1 MAFTLGDII
10 VDRIQIGYA
19 EKFDGTPL
27 YVLTQLQDATI
38 DISADSK
45 EATDRD
51 GTLVKKFWQGKTG
64 TFTATNA
71 MLNFNILAATAGTDP
86 IIASATN
93 KVTMPKIITVK
104 TGETATL
111 TGLKSGTI
119 RVNALANNGTMGDA
133 FTQAQ
138 TASATEFGL
147 SSGNVLTTP
156 TAEGVT
162 QYVVRYDREVEE
174 GAAVSNK
181 ANAFPGTIRLV
192 LKVLAVDPCSAD
204 TLKAAYLILP
214 SFQPS
219 PEVSISLT
227 TDGTLDFTGDL
238 QVDYCSTEK
247 ELYRFV
253 WAEEDEE
260 EY

>member
-10 VDRIQIGYA
+10 VDRIQIGFA
-19 EKFDGTPL
+19 EKFDGTPM

-38 DISADSK
+38 DISAESK

-64 TFTATNA
+64 TFSATNA

-86 IIASATN
+86 IVATQAAT
-93 KVTMPKIITVK
+93 VTMPKIITVK
-104 TGETATL
+104 AGETATL
-111 TGLKSGTI
+111 TGVVSGTV

-133 FTQAQ
+133 FAQAQ

-147 SSGNVLTTP
+147 SSSNVLTTP

-162 QYVVRYDREVEE
+162 QYVVKYDR
-174 GAAVSNK
+174 AVDNGISVINK
-181 ANAFPGTIRLV
+181 ADKFPGTCRLT

-204 TLKAAYLILP
+204 TLKAAYIVLP
-214 SFQPS
+214 SFQVS
-219 PEVSISLT
+219 PEVSISFT
-227 TDGTLDFTGDL
+227 TDGTLDYTGDL
-238 QVDYCSTEK
+238 QVDYCSTNK
-247 ELYRFV
+247 SLYEFY
-253 WAEEDEE
+253 WAEEDDED
-260 EY
+260 

>member
-38 DISADSK
+38 DISAESK

-86 IIASATN
+86 IVASATN

-104 TGETATL
+104 AGETATL
-111 TGLKSGTI
+111 TGAKAGTV

-133 FTQAQ
+133 FAQAQ

-147 SSGNVLTTP
+147 STANVFTTP

-162 QYVVRYDREVEE
+162 QYVVKYDREVEE
-174 GAAVSNK
+174 GAGVINK
-181 ANAFPGTIRLV
+181 ADKFPGTCRLT

-204 TLKAAYLILP
+204 TLKAAYVVLP
-214 SFQPS
+214 SFQVS
-219 PEVSISLT
+219 PEVSISFT
-227 TDGTLDFTGDL
+227 TDGTLDYTGVRLFTSNI
-238 QVDYCSTEK
+238 YM
-247 ELYRFV
+247 
-253 WAEEDEE
+253 
-260 EY
+260 